1 MPFEY
6 TWVDLLIR
14 QHVLLNVLHTIS
26 FGETQYAPLSAS
38 VNHSHP
44 NPLAWSQYFI
54 PLSRRVQH
62 FKPVFKPSTFHT
74 HQLLSA
80 LLSRSLPREIVPL
93 LILSLLTCIYFLFY
107 TLFFFSITS
116 FMMYLKCAVQGNYCL
131 LSLKLTYRCFV
142 VQEFLFNNGRICGW
156 GG

>member
-107 TLFFFSITS
+107 TLFFFHNK
-116 FMMYLKCAVQGNYCL
+116 FHDVFEVCCGQL
-131 LSLKLTYRCFV
+131 LSSVTEAN
-142 VQEFLFNNGRICGW
+142 VQMFCCAGIPV
-156 GG
+156 